1 MLFYAPSNSENR
13 EFDFWTLCGERKKK
27 KTQQQQKSNRSF
39 DFCIRL
45 IRGCKGAK
53 DV

>member
-27 KTQQQQKSNRSF
+27 KQNTTATKKQQV
-39 DFCIRL
+39 I
-45 IRGCKGAK
+45 
-53 DV
+53 